1 MHRGIASLPSEVVAY
16 LDGSNPYIKDGQLP
30 SNPSEAKKVKVR
42 AIRFIVMNDEL
53 YKKGFPLPYLKC
65 LNPKEAVYV
74 LWEIHEGICGNHLGP
89 QSLIGKAIRAGYFWL
104 TMQKDTVKL
113 IQKCDKCQRFG
124 NVQHILGELMSS
136 ISSPWPFSI
145 WGIDIVGP
153 LPQGKKQVK
162 FLLVAID
169 YFTKWVKEE
178 PLVIITENKVQ
189 NFI

>member
-1 MHRGIASLPSEVVAY
+1 MTSF
-16 LDGSNPYIKDGQLP
+16 IKP
-30 SNPSEAKKVKVR
+30 E
-42 AIRFIVMNDEL
+42 
-53 YKKGFPLPYLKC
+53 
-65 LNPKEAVYV
+65 EAVYV
-74 LWEIHEGICGNHLGP
+74 LWEIHEGIYGNHSGP

-178 PLVIITENKVQ
+178 PFVILTENKVQ

>member
-1 MHRGIASLPSEVVAY
+1 M
-16 LDGSNPYIKDGQLP
+16 
-30 SNPSEAKKVKVR
+30 
-42 AIRFIVMNDEL
+42 
-53 YKKGFPLPYLKC
+53 KC
-65 LNPKEAVYV
+65 LNPEEAVYV
-74 LWEIHEGICGNHLGP
+74 LWEIHEGICGNHSRP

-104 TMQKDTVKL
+104 TMQKDTAEL

-124 NVQHILGELMSS
+124 TVQHIPGELMSS
-136 ISSPWPFSI
+136 ISSLWPFSI

-178 PLVIITENKVQ
+178 PLVIIIENKVQ
-189 NFI
+189 SFV